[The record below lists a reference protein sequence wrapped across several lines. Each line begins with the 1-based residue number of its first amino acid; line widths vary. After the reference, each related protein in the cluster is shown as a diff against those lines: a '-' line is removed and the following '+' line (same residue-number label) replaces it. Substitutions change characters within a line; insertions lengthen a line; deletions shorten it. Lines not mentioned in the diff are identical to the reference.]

1 MAQDIDL
8 QSIFQT
14 VTQELSRKKADLNEA
29 DTYNHDHG
37 DHMVQIFDLV
47 QDAVS
52 KKTNKPASDQLKY
65 ASQVVEEKAHSGSA
79 KLYAQG
85 LANAANNLQGKDLNA
100 ETIGDLVK
108 GLMNVDQQS
117 TPTQSQDDQG
127 GLLGSLLSGL
137 TDNNSNDETDQQF
150 GVDELLR
157 AGLAFYQSRQEGD
170 TNTEAIMD
178 ALMAASPM
186 GEVTHRSQSGT
197 LVAQT
202 IMNFAKNF
210 KR

>member
-1 MAQDIDL
+1 MAQNIDL

-14 VTQELSRKKADLNEA
+14 VTQELSQKKDDLNEA

-37 DHMVQIFDLV
+37 DHMVQIFELV
-47 QDAVS
+47 QNAVS
-52 KKTNKPASDQLKY
+52 KKSDQPESEQLAY
-65 ASQVVEEKAHSGSA
+65 ASHVVEQKAHSGSA

-85 LANAANNLQGKDLNA
+85 LSKAASNLKGKDLNA
-100 ETIGDLVK
+100 ESIGDLVK
-108 GLMNVDQQS
+108 GLMNVDQTS
-117 TPTQSQDDQG
+117 TPAQARDDQG
-127 GLLGSLLSGL
+127 GILGSLLSGL
-137 TDNNSNDETDQQF
+137 TGNDAGSDPDQQF

-157 AGLAFYQSRQEGD
+157 AGLAFYQSKQEGD

-186 GEVTHRSQSGT
+186 GEVSHRSQSGT

-202 IMNFAKNF
+202 IMDFAKNL